1 MADKKILDGKV
12 ALVTGSSSG
21 IGWGIANALAAEG
34 ATILLHG
41 LEPQAKLEEIAQDLR
56 HRYEG
61 KVIAYSVNLADRPAM
76 DSFLRTL
83 GDLPHLDILVNNA
96 GLQFTA
102 PVENFPKEKWD
113 LLLQLHLTAP
123 FELMQVA
130 IPKMRAQGWGRVVQV
145 ASVHGMVGSKEKAAY
160 VAAKHGIIG
169 LTKVAALETAGSGI
183 TVNAVCPG
191 WVKTPLV
198 EQQILARSQK
208 EGVSITAAT
217 EELLEEK
224 QPSKRF
230 TETSEL
236 GALVVFLC
244 GPSAGNLTGASLPV
258 DGAWTA
264 Q

>member
-1 MADKKILDGKV
+1 MQKYLDGKV

-21 IGWGIANALAAEG
+21 IGWGIADALAAEG

-41 LEPQAKLEEIAQDLR
+41 LEPHEKLEAIAQDLR
-56 HRYEG
+56 HRHEV

-76 DSFLRTL
+76 DSFLEALRAQ
-83 GDLPHLDILVNNA
+83 PRLDILVNNA
-96 GLQFTA
+96 GLQFTS
-102 PVENFPKEKWD
+102 PVESFPKDKWD

-123 FELMQVA
+123 FELMQA
-130 IPKMRAQGWGRVVQV
+130 ALPKMKEQSWGRIVQV
-145 ASVHGMVGSKEKAAY
+145 ASVHGMVGSKEKSAY

-169 LTKVAALETAGSGI
+169 LTKVAALETAGTGI

-198 EQQILARSQK
+198 EAQITARSQK
-208 EGVSITAAT
+208 EGVSFDQAT
-217 EELLEEK
+217 EELLSEK
-224 QPSKRF
+224 QPSKKF
-230 TETSEL
+230 TETSDL

-244 GPSAGNLTGASLPV
+244 GPGANNLTGASLPV
-258 DGAWTA
+258 DGGWTA

>member
-1 MADKKILDGKV
+1 MAKKYLDGKV

-21 IGWGIANALAAEG
+21 IGWGVADALAAEG

-41 LEPQAKLEEIAQDLR
+41 VEPHGKLEEIAQDLR

-61 KVIAYSVNLADRPAM
+61 KVVAYSVNLADRAAM
-76 DSFLRTL
+76 DEFLQTL
-83 GDLPHLDILVNNA
+83 RSLPRLDILVNNA
-96 GLQFTA
+96 GLQFTS
-102 PVENFPKEKWD
+102 PVESFPKEKWD

-123 FELMQVA
+123 FELMQA
-130 IPKMRAQGWGRVVQV
+130 ALPKMREQGWGRIVQI
-145 ASVHGMVGSKEKAAY
+145 ASVHGMVGSREKSAY

-198 EQQILARSQK
+198 EAQIVARSQK
-208 EGVSITAAT
+208 EGVSITEAT
-217 EELLEEK
+217 EELLSEK
-224 QPSKRF
+224 QPSKKF

-236 GALVVFLC
+236 GALVAFLC
-244 GPSAGNLTGASLPV
+244 GPSANNLTGASLPV

>member
-1 MADKKILDGKV
+1 MLKKYLDGKV

-21 IGWGIANALAAEG
+21 IGFGIAESLAAEG

-41 LEPQAKLEEIAQDLR
+41 LEPQTKLEEIAQDLR
-56 HRYEG
+56 HRFDI
-61 KVIAYSVNLADRPAM
+61 KVVAYSVNLADRPAM
-76 DSFLRTL
+76 DAFLTTL
-83 GDLPHLDILVNNA
+83 GELPRLDILVNNA

-102 PVENFPKEKWD
+102 PVESFPKEKWD

-130 IPKMRAQGWGRVVQV
+130 LPKMREQGWGRVVQV
-145 ASVHGMVGSKEKAAY
+145 ASVHGLVGSKEKAAY

-169 LTKVAALETAGSGI
+169 LTKVAALETAGTGVTI
-183 TVNAVCPG
+183 NAVCPG

-198 EQQILARSQK
+198 EAQITARSAK
-208 EGVSITAAT
+208 EGVSIEKAT
-217 EELLEEK
+217 EELLAEK
-224 QPSKRF
+224 QPSKKF
-230 TETSEL
+230 TETSDL

-244 GPSAGNLTGASLPV
+244 SAGANNLTGASLPV
-258 DGAWTA
+258 DGGWTA